1 MRFLADMGVS
11 RSSVQWLR
19 AGGHDTAHVAD
30 LGMKSASDAEI
41 LALALREQRVVLTFD
56 LDFGHILAASREPA
70 PSVIIFRVANARPE
84 RVNAHLESVLGDLA
98 TTQLLGEGAIVVVE
112 DERRRVRK
120 LPIGA

>member
-1 MRFLADMGVS
+1 MGVS

-19 AGGHDTAHVAD
+19 GGGHDIAHVAD

-41 LALALREQRVVLTFD
+41 LALALREQRIVLTFD
-56 LDFGHILAASREPA
+56 LDFGHILAASRESA
-70 PSVIIFRVANARPE
+70 PSVIIFRIANARPE
-84 RVNAHLESVLGDLA
+84 RVNAHLETVLGDVA
-98 TTQLLGEGAIVVVE
+98 TTHLLGEGAIVVVE

>member
-11 RSSVQWLR
+11 RSTVRWLR
-19 AGGHDTAHVAD
+19 AGGHDAAHLAD
-30 LGMKSASDAEI
+30 LGMKSARDEDI

-56 LDFGHILAASREPA
+56 LDFGHILAASHERA
-70 PSVIIFRVANARPE
+70 PSVIIFRLSNARPE
-84 RVNAHLESVLGDLA
+84 SVKVQLESVLRDISVA
-98 TTQLLGEGAIVVVE
+98 LGEGAIVVVE